1 MINAERTGLIVLT
14 SDFCTRAVWFPM
26 PRATTLAKPHSAP
39 SKAQRLSMMPE
50 ALMSLIAG
58 DRDSSHLSP
67 LGWKHVNLTGDY
79 I

>member
-1 MINAERTGLIVLT
+1 
-14 SDFCTRAVWFPM
+14 
-26 PRATTLAKPHSAP
+26 
-39 SKAQRLSMMPE
+39 MPE

-58 DRDSSHLSP
+58 DRDSSHLFP